1 MLEYLRGL
9 PRVNMEGFPKLPKGF
24 EWEPVG
30 KDKVILS
37 RIAHD
42 LVRVADEVA
51 RGVYVKSKEEEDD

>member
-1 MLEYLRGL
+1 MD
-9 PRVNMEGFPKLPKGF
+9 MEGFPKLPKGF

-30 KDKVILS
+30 KDKVILR

-51 RGVYVKSKEEEDD
+51 RGVYVKAKEEGDE